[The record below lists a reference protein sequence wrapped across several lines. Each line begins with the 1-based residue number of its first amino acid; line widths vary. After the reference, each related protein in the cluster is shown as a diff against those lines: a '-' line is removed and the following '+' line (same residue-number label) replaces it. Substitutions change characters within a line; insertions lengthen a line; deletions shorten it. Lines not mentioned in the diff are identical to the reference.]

1 VAGLAT
7 AAPETAGTDGAPFS
21 LLRRRLPPA
30 FALRLVV
37 LEPAARLAY
46 RAADWRG
53 ALVVVEHGAIE
64 LETIAGRRRPL
75 ACGAVLWLDRLP
87 LRALVNPRPD
97 PALLAAMTRR
107 AG

>member
-1 VAGLAT
+1 MAGLAT
-7 AAPETAGTDGAPFS
+7 AAPDRTRAEAAPFS

-37 LEPAARLAY
+37 LEPAGRLAY